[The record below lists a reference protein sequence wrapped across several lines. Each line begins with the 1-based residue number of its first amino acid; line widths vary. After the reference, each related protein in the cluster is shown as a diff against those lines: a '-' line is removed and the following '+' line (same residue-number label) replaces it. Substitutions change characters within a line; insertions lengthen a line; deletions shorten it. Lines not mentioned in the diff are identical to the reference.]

1 MTFGIV
7 TGTRPEM
14 IKTYPIIRLLNKN
27 PSEEVT
33 CNLAVWNSSKHW
45 FDHHG
50 VWQPGYCT
58 VQI

>member
-1 MTFGIV
+1 MTFEIV

-33 CNLAVWNSSKHW
+33 CDLAVWNSSKHW
-45 FDHHG
+45 FDNHG
-50 VWQPGYCT
+50 V
-58 VQI
+58 